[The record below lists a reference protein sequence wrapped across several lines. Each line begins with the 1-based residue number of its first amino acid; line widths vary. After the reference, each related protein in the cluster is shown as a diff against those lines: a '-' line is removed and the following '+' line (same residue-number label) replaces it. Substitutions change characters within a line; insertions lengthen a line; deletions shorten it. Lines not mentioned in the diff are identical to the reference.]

1 MQLLTRLFAIRHG
14 ETAWNRDARIQGQ
27 LDIPL
32 NDTGR
37 WQAQRVALALRH
49 EPLAA
54 VYSSDLSRARATAEP
69 LAQAHGLTVQTH
81 PGLRERHFG
90 AFQGRTWAELEQA
103 HPDVVR
109 AWKAR
114 VPDFAPPGG
123 ESLLD
128 VHARVHATFTE
139 LAARHP
145 GQAIAVV
152 AHGGVLDILY
162 RIANRVDL
170 QAPRAWAMGNAAI
183 HRLLWTADSGFA
195 LLSWGDTRHLEEADE
210 AGPRDEQAAA

>member
-1 MQLLTRLFAIRHG
+1 MHVTRILAIRHG

-27 LDIPL
+27 IDIPL
-32 NDTGR
+32 NDTGL
-37 WQAQRVALALRH
+37 WQAERTAAALSDEPIDALY
-49 EPLAA
+49 A
-54 VYSSDLSRARATAEP
+54 SDLSRARQTADAIAR
-69 LAQAHGLTVQTH
+69 LRGLTLRLH
-81 PGLRERHFG
+81 PGLRERSFG
-90 AFQGRTWAELEQA
+90 AFQGRTWTELEQE

-123 ESLLD
+123 ESLLTLRE
-128 VHARVHATFTE
+128 RVEGTFAE

-145 GQAIAVV
+145 GGQIAVV

-162 RIANRVDL
+162 RAAARVDL

-183 HRLLWTADSGFA
+183 HRVLWTADSGFA

-210 AGPRDEQAAA
+210 AGPRDEAASA

>member
-1 MQLLTRLFAIRHG
+1 AEAI
-14 ETAWNRDARIQGQ
+14 AR
-27 LDIPL
+27 
-32 NDTGR
+32 
-37 WQAQRVALALRH
+37 QREL
-49 EPLAA
+49 P
-54 VYSSDLSRARATAEP
+54 
-69 LAQAHGLTVQTH
+69 VQTH

-90 AFQGRTWAELEQA
+90 AFQGRTWAELEQE
-103 HPDVVR
+103 HPDVVQ

-114 VPDFAPPGG
+114 VPDFAPPEG

-128 VHARVHATFTE
+128 LHARVQAAFTE

>member
-1 MQLLTRLFAIRHG
+1 MHVTRILAIRHG

-27 LDIPL
+27 IDIPL
-32 NDTGR
+32 NETGH
-37 WQAQRVALALRH
+37 WQAQRVAAALRH

-69 LAQAHGLTVQTH
+69 LAQALGLAVQTH
-81 PGLRERHFG
+81 PGLRERCFG
-90 AFQGRTWAELEQA
+90 VLQGRTWAELEQQ

-123 ESLLD
+123 ESLLALR
-128 VHARVHATFTE
+128 ARVETTFAE

-145 GQAIAVV
+145 GQ
-152 AHGGVLDILY
+152 
-162 RIANRVDL
+162 
-170 QAPRAWAMGNAAI
+170 
-183 HRLLWTADSGFA
+183 
-195 LLSWGDTRHLEEADE
+195 
-210 AGPRDEQAAA
+210 

>member
-1 MQLLTRLFAIRHG
+1 MHVTRILAIRHG
-14 ETAWNRDARIQGQ
+14 ETTWNRDARIQGQ

-37 WQAQRVALALRH
+37 WQAERTAAALAG
-49 EPLAA
+49 EPIEA
-54 VYSSDLSRARATAEP
+54 VYASDLARARETAAAIARARGLP
-69 LAQAHGLTVQTH
+69 LQTH
-81 PGLRERHFG
+81 TGLRERHFG
-90 AFQGRTWAELEQA
+90 AFQGRTWAELERE

-123 ESLLD
+123 ESLLELR
-128 VHARVHATFTE
+128 ARVEGTFAE

-145 GQAIAVV
+145 GAQIVVV

-162 RIANRVDL
+162 RAATGVDL

-183 HRLLWTADSGFA
+183 HRVLWTADSGFA

-210 AGPRDEQAAA
+210 AGPRDETAAA

>member
-1 MQLLTRLFAIRHG
+1 MHVTRILAIRHG

-37 WQAQRVALALRH
+37 WQAERTAAALAD
-49 EPLAA
+49 EPIEA
-54 VYSSDLSRARATAEP
+54 VYASDLARARETAAAIAHARGLP
-69 LAQAHGLTVQTH
+69 LQTH
-81 PGLRERHFG
+81 AGLRERHFG
-90 AFQGRTWAELEQA
+90 AFQGRTWAELERE
-103 HPDVVR
+103 HSDVVR

-128 VHARVHATFTE
+128 LRARVEGTFAE

-145 GQAIAVV
+145 GAQIVVV

-162 RIANRVDL
+162 RAATGVDL

-183 HRLLWTADSGFA
+183 HRVLWTADSGFA

-210 AGPRDEQAAA
+210 AGPRDEAAAA

>member
-1 MQLLTRLFAIRHG
+1 MQLTRLFAIRHG
-14 ETAWNRDARIQGQ
+14 ETAWNRESRIQGQ

-32 NDTGR
+32 NETGR

-49 EPLAA
+49 EALAA
-54 VYSSDLSRARATAEP
+54 IYSSDLSRARATAEP
-69 LAQAHGLTVQTH
+69 LAQALGLAVQTH
-81 PGLRERHFG
+81 AGLRERCFG
-90 AFQGRTWAELEQA
+90 VFQGHTWTELEQT
-103 HPDVVR
+103 HPEVVL
-109 AWKAR
+109 AWKNR
-114 VPDFAPPGG
+114 IPDYAPPGG
-123 ESLLD
+123 ESLLQLRE
-128 VHARVHATFTE
+128 RVEATFTE

-162 RIANRVDL
+162 RTATRIDL
-170 QAPRAWAMGNAAI
+170 QAPRAWAMANAAI

-210 AGPRDEQAAA
+210 AGPRDESAAA

>member
-1 MQLLTRLFAIRHG
+1 MQMTRILAIRHG
-14 ETAWNRDARIQGQ
+14 ETAWNRGARIQGQ
-27 LDIPL
+27 MDIPL
-32 NDTGR
+32 NDVGR
-37 WQAQRVALALRH
+37 WQAERTAEALAH
-49 EPLAA
+49 EPLQA
-54 VYSSDLSRARATAEP
+54 VYASDLSRAHQTAVP
-69 LAQAHGLTVQTH
+69 IARRHGLPVQTH

-90 AFQGRTWAELEQA
+90 AFQGRTWAELEQT

-114 VPDFAPPGG
+114 DPDFAPPGG
-123 ESLLD
+123 ESLRDLRQ
-128 VHARVHATFTE
+128 RVEATFAE

-145 GQAIAVV
+145 GGQIAVV

-162 RIANRVDL
+162 RAAARVEL

-183 HRLLWTADSGFA
+183 HRVLWTADSGFA

-210 AGPRDEQAAA
+210 VGPRDEAASA

>member
-1 MQLLTRLFAIRHG
+1 MHATRILAIRHG

-37 WQAQRVALALRH
+37 WQAQRVARALDG
-49 EPLAA
+49 EPIDALYA
-54 VYSSDLSRARATAEP
+54 SDLARARET
-69 LAQAHGLTVQTH
+69 AQAIAERHGVPLHTH
-81 PGLRERHFG
+81 ADLRERHFG
-90 AFQGRTWAELEQA
+90 VYQGRTWAELEQQQPA
-103 HPDVVR
+103 VVQ
-109 AWKAR
+109 AWRAR

-123 ESLLD
+123 ESLLALR
-128 VHARVHATFTE
+128 ARVEAAFAE
-139 LAARHP
+139 LAARHLG
-145 GQAIAVV
+145 GQIVVV

-162 RIANRVDL
+162 RAAARVDL

-183 HRLLWTADSGFA
+183 HRVLWSADGGFA

-210 AGPRDEQAAA
+210 AGPLDESASA

>member
-1 MQLLTRLFAIRHG
+1 MHVTRILAIRHG

-37 WQAQRVALALRH
+37 WQAERTAAALAG
-49 EPLAA
+49 EPIEA
-54 VYSSDLSRARATAEP
+54 VYASDLARARETAAAIARARGLP
-69 LAQAHGLTVQTH
+69 LQTH
-81 PGLRERHFG
+81 TGLRERHFG
-90 AFQGRTWAELEQA
+90 AFQGRTWAELERE

-123 ESLLD
+123 ESLLELR
-128 VHARVHATFTE
+128 ARVEGTFAE

-145 GQAIAVV
+145 GAQIVVV

-162 RIANRVDL
+162 RAATGVDL

-183 HRLLWTADSGFA
+183 HRVLWTADSGFA

-210 AGPRDEQAAA
+210 ADPRDETAAA

>member
-1 MQLLTRLFAIRHG
+1 MHVTRILAIRHG

-27 LDIPL
+27 IDIPL
-32 NDTGR
+32 NDTGH
-37 WQAQRVALALRH
+37 WQAERTAAALAD
-49 EPLAA
+49 EPIDAL
-54 VYSSDLSRARATAEP
+54 YSSDLSRARQTAEA
-69 LAQAHGLTVQTH
+69 LARQRGLTVQMH

-90 AFQGRTWAELEQA
+90 AFQGRTWADLEQE
-103 HPDVVR
+103 HPDVVH
-109 AWKAR
+109 AWKKR

-123 ESLLD
+123 ESLLALR
-128 VHARVHATFTE
+128 ARVEATFAE

-152 AHGGVLDILY
+152 SHGGVLDILY
-162 RIANRVDL
+162 RAAARVDL